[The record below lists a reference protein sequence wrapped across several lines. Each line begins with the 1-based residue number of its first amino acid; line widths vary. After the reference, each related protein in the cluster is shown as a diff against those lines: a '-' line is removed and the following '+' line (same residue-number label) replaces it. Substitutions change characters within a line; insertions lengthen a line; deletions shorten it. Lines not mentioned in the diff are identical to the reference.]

1 MITVKEY
8 FIDRDYTF
16 SYVREDAPGN
26 PFYHCY
32 KLIATNNSTKV
43 EIDTKLRIFIQ
54 PYEKIRNLNVE
65 ITNENNI
72 KKLETELAITKD
84 ETLDLYFPGFITNE
98 KDRRFISLDLSSN
111 ISIDNRIHLH
121 VEKVNIEAN
130 DQLSIVLNTEAPTT
144 DHAYI
149 KDISVASNSNVK
161 VLVEKGIYEKPN
173 RPCHQ
178 LKIKNSSNS
187 SFIFN
192 SYFGRVE
199 IDHAIGSSYGGI
211 GSNPAEL
218 NFGYHEK
225 DENGGIISIK
235 NLNTLIDFK
244 ENEDDCA
251 PTFYAPITIIENCD
265 LKVKAPTSL
274 RRFRNRI
281 EHNKEIL
288 IKNVKVELSGALLT
302 SSNYGLEIRAPKD
315 DFEKKL
321 YDKAIIIEG
330 NSSLSSDR
338 NDVSLNQFGLIKDT
352 FASAEGDLKLYQFYL
367 DKVDILDDQ
376 GELVFINTK
385 IVEGRLSFP
394 KIVGARDMQGLVAIK
409 DLELYATS
417 LESPIFDFQ
426 TKNIKSTDELSRKET
441 IDKQKKITIKAR
453 DGKRLQLKNAVFTI
467 TKEDDYIDID
477 SDITEKGPMY
487 ASHFENCYFYG
498 KNKITFKEIS
508 FASSLLFANSDATIK
523 NFKEIKGQQLSGLV
537 ALDGKN
543 QTI

>member
-1 MITVKEY
+1 M
-8 FIDRDYTF
+8 
-16 SYVREDAPGN
+16 
-26 PFYHCY
+26 
-32 KLIATNNSTKV
+32 
-43 EIDTKLRIFIQ
+43 
-54 PYEKIRNLNVE
+54 
-65 ITNENNI
+65 
-72 KKLETELAITKD
+72 
-84 ETLDLYFPGFITNE
+84 
-98 KDRRFISLDLSSN
+98 
-111 ISIDNRIHLH
+111 
-121 VEKVNIEAN
+121 
-130 DQLSIVLNTEAPTT
+130 
-144 DHAYI
+144 
-149 KDISVASNSNVK
+149 
-161 VLVEKGIYEKPN
+161 
-173 RPCHQ
+173 
-178 LKIKNSSNS
+178 
-187 SFIFN
+187 
-192 SYFGRVE
+192 
-199 IDHAIGSSYGGI
+199 
-211 GSNPAEL
+211 
-218 NFGYHEK
+218 
-225 DENGGIISIK
+225 
-235 NLNTLIDFK
+235 IDFK